1 MLRRG
6 YNIADGTNEIGRMDA
21 GLFFIGFVR
30 DPIKQ
35 FIPIQRAMVRSDI
48 LMEYLRFT
56 QSSVFAVPPGIAEGQ
71 SIGHALFKGLSR
83 PA

>member
-30 DPIKQ
+30 DPAKQ
-35 FIPIQRAMVRSDI
+35 FIPIQTAMSKNDA
-48 LMEYLRFT
+48 LMEYIRFT
-56 QSSVFAVPPGIAEGQ
+56 QSSIFAVPPGIGEGEYVGQ
-71 SIGHALFKGLSR
+71 ALFT
-83 PA
+83 